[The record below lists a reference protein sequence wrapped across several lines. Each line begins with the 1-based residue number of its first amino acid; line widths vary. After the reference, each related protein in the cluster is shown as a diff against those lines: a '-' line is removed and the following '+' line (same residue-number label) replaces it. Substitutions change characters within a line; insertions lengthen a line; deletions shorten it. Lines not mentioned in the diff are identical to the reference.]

1 MRQDLSEEVTQS
13 LRQQGIAAIALA
25 DMDAALVAGCERS
38 TADCDPPPLEPQ
50 IDLLSSSG
58 SRLVGEYDGGANLF
72 GVSMQYK
79 F

>member
-1 MRQDLSEEVTQS
+1 MRLE
-13 LRQQGIAAIALA
+13 LA
-25 DMDAALVAGCERS
+25 DKPE
-38 TADCDPPPLEPQ
+38 

-58 SRLVGEYDGGANLF
+58 SRLVGQYDGGANLF